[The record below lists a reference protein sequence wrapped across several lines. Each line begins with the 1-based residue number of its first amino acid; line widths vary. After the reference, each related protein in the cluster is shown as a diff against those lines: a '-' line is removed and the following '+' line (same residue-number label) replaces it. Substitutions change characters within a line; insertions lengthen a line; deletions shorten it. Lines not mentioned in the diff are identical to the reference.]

1 MHQILNELSV
11 IIPCKDDHLRIDE
24 NIEEI
29 SNYLTKNVKSYEI
42 LIVSNG
48 STKKSID
55 YLELSKNNYPNIE
68 HLVLDKSGKG
78 LAIKHGL
85 IKSKYRN
92 VLYIDADSS
101 VNITE
106 LNKFT
111 SKGMLISGFV
121 VGNRKNK
128 NSENINS
135 PILRHLSGFLY
146 LKLIR
151 TLFNLNFEDTQCG
164 FKAIDKQIFSESY
177 NFITKGYS
185 FDLELFLLAKKQ
197 NVKVHEIPVKYVHNL
212 DSKVKIFK
220 DTIMM
225 LIELLVIYKQR
236 ENY

>member
-1 MHQILNELSV
+1 MSKILNELSV
-11 IIPCKDDHLRIDE
+11 IIPTKDDHLRIDE

-29 SNYLTKNVKSYEI
+29 SNYLKKNVNSYEI

-48 STKKSID
+48 SEKKSID
-55 YLELSKNNYPNIE
+55 YLELSKNNYPNVKHII
-68 HLVLDKSGKG
+68 LVEPGKG
-78 LAIKHGL
+78 IAIKYGL
-85 IKSKYRN
+85 INSKYRN
-92 VLYIDADSS
+92 VLYMDADSS
-101 VNITE
+101 VNIAE

-111 SKGMLISGFV
+111 SKGLLISGFV

-135 PILRHLSGFLY
+135 PILRQLSGFLY

-151 TLFNLNFEDTQCG
+151 LLFNLNFEDTQCG
-164 FKAIDKQIFSESY
+164 FKAIDKQIFSESF
-177 NFITKGYS
+177 NFISKGYS

-197 NVKVHEIPVKYVHNL
+197 NIKVHEVPVRYIHNL

-225 LIELLVIYKQR
+225 LLELIVVYKQR
-236 ENY
+236 NNY